1 MRKDEKNTNLMNEKI
16 DIKDTNGKEILEEI
30 IEGLSTQMEELKIQ
44 YEDNGYKIEENEKC
58 IESLINEDDLEF
70 RIFSPRSSS
79 FIYKDKIEAM
89 KKENE
94 FLLEENEI
102 LQNKIC
108 DLSDKCNDCKEALK
122 KMEEEKN
129 ILEYREDGENARSK
143 LLSADLSEDNMISY
157 IFSEELERKNILNE
171 IREYS
176 IHNLYNL
183 RNEIDDCCELINYDS
198 STVKLQL
205 DSMLKNI
212 DNIINS
218 LEFSVVDIQP
228 IAISQVSFEEKLERL
243 ILYFVQLFPN
253 VHINY
258 NIEDSVNEEEFYSII
273 VLKIIKNCIRFYIYY
288 FSCFKI
294 YLSYGMKDGF
304 NYVIITDDTVDFD
317 LSEYQISDEEQF
329 DFNFLIIKRR
339 VEFLNGHFSILVNEK
354 DNNVVVYVAL
364 PVWNDF

>member
-1 MRKDEKNTNLMNEKI
+1 MNEKI

-30 IEGLSTQMEELKIQ
+30 LEGLSEQMAELKLQ

-79 FIYKDKIEAM
+79 YIYKDKIEAM

-94 FLLEENEI
+94 FLTEENEI
-102 LQNKIC
+102 LNKKIH
-108 DLSDKCNDCKEALK
+108 DLTNKCNDCKEALK
-122 KMEEEKN
+122 KLEEEKN
-129 ILEYREDGENARSK
+129 ILEYGVDEENQRYKSM
-143 LLSADLSEDNMISY
+143 ADNFSENNILSY
-157 IFSEELERKNILNE
+157 IFSEELERKNILNG
-171 IREYS
+171 IREHS
-176 IHNLYNL
+176 IYNLYNL
-183 RNEIDDCCELINYDS
+183 RNEIDDCSELIHYDS

-205 DSMLKNI
+205 DSMLQKI

-218 LEFSVVDIQP
+218 LEFSVIDIQP
-228 IAISQVSFEEKLERL
+228 ISMSQVSFEEKLERL

-258 NIEDSVNEEEFYSII
+258 NIENCVDEEEFYSIM

-288 FSCFKI
+288 FSCYQI

-304 NYVIITDDTVDFD
+304 NYVIITDDSVDFD
-317 LSEYQISDEEQF
+317 LSEYQITDEEQF
-329 DFNFLIIKRR
+329 DFDFSIIKRR
-339 VEFLNGHFSILVNEK
+339 VEFLNGHFSILLNKK
-354 DNNVVVYVAL
+354 DNNFVVYAVL
-364 PVWNDF
+364 PV

>member
-1 MRKDEKNTNLMNEKI
+1 MNEKI
-16 DIKDTNGKEILEEI
+16 DIKETNGKEILEEI
-30 IEGLSTQMEELKIQ
+30 LKGLFAQMSELKVQ

-79 FIYKDKIEAM
+79 YIYKDKIEAM
-89 KKENE
+89 KKENQ

-102 LQNKIC
+102 LNKKIQ
-108 DLSDKCNDCKEALK
+108 DLTEKCNDCKEALK
-122 KMEEEKN
+122 NLEEEKK
-129 ILEYREDGENARSK
+129 ILQYRKDEDCQSQKALINDFSEN
-143 LLSADLSEDNMISY
+143 NMISY
-157 IFSEELERKNILNE
+157 IFSEELERKNVLNE

-176 IHNLYNL
+176 IQNLYNL

-205 DSMLKNI
+205 DSMLQNI
-212 DNIINS
+212 DTIINS
-218 LEFSVVDIQP
+218 LEFSVIDIQP
-228 IAISQVSFEEKLERL
+228 IAISQASFEEKLERL

-258 NIEDSVNEEEFYSII
+258 NIEDCVNEEEIYSIM
-273 VLKIIKNCIRFYIYY
+273 VLKIIKSCIRFYIYY
-288 FSCFKI
+288 FSCFNI

-317 LSEYQISDEEQF
+317 LSEYQITDEEQF
-329 DFNFLIIKRR
+329 DFDFSIIKRR
-339 VEFLNGHFSILVNEK
+339 VEFINGHFSILVNEK
-354 DNNVVVYVAL
+354 DNNVVVYAAL
-364 PVWNDF
+364 PV